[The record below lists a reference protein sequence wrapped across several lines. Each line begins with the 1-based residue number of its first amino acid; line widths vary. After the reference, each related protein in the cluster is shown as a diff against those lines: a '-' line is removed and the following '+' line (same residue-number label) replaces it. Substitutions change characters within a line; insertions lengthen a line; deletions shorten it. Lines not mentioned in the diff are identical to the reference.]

1 MSQPQQEFVNLV
13 TQIMERLGIQAF
25 DTQATSYRFSFANEP
40 AIFLCY
46 RGDGWAELVTSAD
59 RLTNDPRQ
67 KTALALLEL
76 QGQQPNPGF
85 CLAADKESGV
95 TWVFHRFRFSYY
107 RALDVIDTLKAMRT
121 FASQV
126 RAVIGQTVPPAGTAA
141 SDGNERLKLSAH
153 MKLQNLY
160 W

>member
-13 TQIMERLGIQAF
+13 TQIMERLGIQSF

-46 RGDGWAELVTSAD
+46 RGEGWAELVTGAD
-59 RLTNDPRQ
+59 RLTDDPRR

-76 QGQQPNPGF
+76 QGQQPNPAF
-85 CLAADKESGV
+85 CLAADKESGAIR
-95 TWVFHRFRFSYY
+95 VFHRFRFAQY
-107 RALDVIDTLKAMRT
+107 RALDIIDTLKALRA
-121 FASQV
+121 FAGQV
-126 RAVIGQTVPPAGTAA
+126 RAVIDQAVPPAGSAT
-141 SDGNERLKLSAH
+141 SDGSERFKLNPH
-153 MKLQNLY
+153 LRLQN